1 MPGNR
6 AGLACETGKVWKK
19 IRTQGVQNVL
29 LKRYLLSTIRSAGLS
44 MAALS
49 LATSSVSSVG
59 FAQIGSQNPQP
70 QSTSIAVVDMEHVLD
85 NHPSFT
91 GQMEAMKGEFQKTME
106 DFEKRRKE
114 LAAEFQQL
122 NSTLSADSPE
132 FKQKEEAIV
141 SRESKMRLEAVN
153 KQKEFDERQA
163 KLMLETY
170 NQIVGGVAGAAQYY
184 KYDMVVRY
192 NRKQANQMSPK
203 KPQTV
208 IYGADREVIYFNPS
222 HDLTD
227 VVIAMLKRD
236 IPAATPAAGA
246 ASAQTANGP
255 APAGTIRK

>member
-6 AGLACETGKVWKK
+6 AGLACKE

-29 LKRYLLSTIRSAGLS
+29 LKRTLLSNLRSASLS
-44 MAALS
+44 VAALA
-49 LATSSVSSVG
+49 LATGSVSSVG
-59 FAQIGSQNPQP
+59 YSQIGSQNPQP
-70 QSTSIAVVDMEHVLD
+70 QTTPIAVVDMEHVLD
-85 NHPSFT
+85 NHPTFT
-91 GQMEAMKGEFQKTME
+91 GQMEAMKAEFQKTME

-114 LAAEFQQL
+114 LANEFQQL

-184 KYDMVVRY
+184 KYDLVVRY

-227 VVIAMLKRD
+227 TVIAMLKRD
-236 IPAATPAAGA
+236 IPAATPTAGA
-246 ASAQTANGP
+246 GVPQTANGG
-255 APAGTIRK
+255 AAAGTLRK